1 MNAKFRMASNGTAT
15 CIELDGKT
23 LGTGV
28 ESVRFYQNGHGEGK
42 LDISIDLE
50 EFSFM
55 PDGYFDNF
63 EQAIVK
69 ERPPEDLLDGRTE

>member
-1 MNAKFRMASNGTAT
+1 MNAKFRMASNGTVT

-63 EQAIVK
+63 EQAIAN
-69 ERPPEDLLDGRTE
+69 ERSPDASTD